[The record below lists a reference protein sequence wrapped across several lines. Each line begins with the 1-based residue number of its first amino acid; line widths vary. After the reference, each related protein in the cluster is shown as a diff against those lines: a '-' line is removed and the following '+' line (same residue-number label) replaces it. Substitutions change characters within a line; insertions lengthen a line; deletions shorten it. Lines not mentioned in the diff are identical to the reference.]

1 MEKFLILSIPI
12 AAGFI
17 LSIVHIKTRSLAK
30 KYHRV
35 CQIQFEKIYSI
46 EQMCTV
52 PYVRIKQRQHN
63 SGIPFSSKKLLKD
76 QAYCDTPYKDFIL
89 LGGSSN
95 EPFINY

>member
-1 MEKFLILSIPI
+1 
-12 AAGFI
+12 
-17 LSIVHIKTRSLAK
+17 
-30 KYHRV
+30 
-35 CQIQFEKIYSI
+35 
-46 EQMCTV
+46 MCTV